1 MCMDAYFFAILR
13 CIYESDPFPLRSYF
27 SALELA
33 LWGVST
39 AMILLAFFAFDREQY
54 LTLAASSSGPRP

>member
-1 MCMDAYFFAILR
+1 MKAIR
-13 CIYESDPFPLRSYF
+13 FLRSYF

-54 LTLAASSSGPRP
+54 LTLAASLIGATSLIFNARATPWGRC